1 MFKANLSNGYGCNL
15 HLFNICL
22 VWFLKKN
29 ILNEIISDKAKIIFG
44 NVWPLYLQKKKKE
57 TVCQKDSYS
66 IDTVITFAAC
76 LGARKKDMEDEGRL
90 HKYIEDIYKTIVLV
104 ISS

>member
-1 MFKANLSNGYGCNL
+1 MFDLCT
-15 HLFNICL
+15 C
-22 VWFLKKN
+22 KK
-29 ILNEIISDKAKIIFG
+29 E
-44 NVWPLYLQKKKKE
+44 KKE
-57 TVCQKDSYS
+57 TVCRGDGCS

>member
-1 MFKANLSNGYGCNL
+1 MP
-15 HLFNICL
+15 CL
-22 VWFLKKN
+22 ILKKKYFKWDNKWQGKNN
-29 ILNEIISDKAKIIFG
+29 IWQCLTFVPA
-44 NVWPLYLQKKKKE
+44 KKKKE
-57 TVCQKDSYS
+57 TVCRGDGYS

>member
-1 MFKANLSNGYGCNL
+1 MFDLCTCEKG
-15 HLFNICL
+15 
-22 VWFLKKN
+22 
-29 ILNEIISDKAKIIFG
+29 
-44 NVWPLYLQKKKKE
+44 KKE
-57 TVCQKDSYS
+57 TVCRGDGCS

>member
-1 MFKANLSNGYGCNL
+1 MP
-15 HLFNICL
+15 CL
-22 VWFLKKN
+22 ILKKKYFKWDNKWQGKNN
-29 ILNEIISDKAKIIFG
+29 IWQCLTFVPA
-44 NVWPLYLQKKKKE
+44 KKKKE
-57 TVCQKDSYS
+57 TVCQRDGYS

>member
-1 MFKANLSNGYGCNL
+1 MFDLCN
-15 HLFNICL
+15 C
-22 VWFLKKN
+22 KK
-29 ILNEIISDKAKIIFG
+29 EKG
-44 NVWPLYLQKKKKE
+44 E
-57 TVCQKDSYS
+57 TVCRGDSCS
-66 IDTVITFAAC
+66 IDTVVTFAAC